1 VFERI
6 YWPHA
11 SSASS
16 MAERTSSKS
25 ATASCSR
32 GKVKC
37 IESFFNPVGARAS
50 QYEEYVPII
59 EAKAGSGRRAK
70 LPDMRVTKG
79 NVPED
84 TAAADLSEA
93 YPLQDVDEDAVSL
106 ESDECEAAAEV
117 PVKKKIDKDSPDA
130 PWRMCATFSFIT
142 DALLFLCACFVSCAH
157 DRSAWSCATLTSHLY
172 PMSSLT

>member
-1 VFERI
+1 
-6 YWPHA
+6 
-11 SSASS
+11 

-79 NVPED
+79 NAPED
-84 TAAADLSEA
+84 TAAADLSEE

-106 ESDECEAAAEV
+106 ESGGWQARKE
-117 PVKKKIDKDSPDA
+117 
-130 PWRMCATFSFIT
+130 R
-142 DALLFLCACFVSCAH
+142 ALSRRLLA
-157 DRSAWSCATLTSHLY
+157 
-172 PMSSLT
+172 